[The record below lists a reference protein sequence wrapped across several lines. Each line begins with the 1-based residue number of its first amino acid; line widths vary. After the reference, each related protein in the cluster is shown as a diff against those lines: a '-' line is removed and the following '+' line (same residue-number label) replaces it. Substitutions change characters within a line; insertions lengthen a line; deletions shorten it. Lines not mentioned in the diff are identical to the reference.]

1 MLCLAQAFVK
11 STQNNMNLDA
21 ASGRPS
27 AVVCAVGHTGSI
39 RRPSPAGDRRLTLD
53 HIIPSARPTKLPP
66 SSMNTACNHSKS
78 HTKCVSAYSSCCCP
92 EDRRLSPAPCAP
104 CAAACPRSQSGQP
117 RWQVGQTEWQRPTA
131 PPAVRQRC
139 ATMATCRQST
149 SIRSHRTAAA
159 AMTHL

>member
-92 EDRRLSPAPCAP
+92 EDRRLTRRHRAHRAQRLARDHRVDSLVG
-104 CAAACPRSQSGQP
+104 RSARRNGSGQRHHLQSGNDAQRWPHVVRAPASGAIGLLPQP
-117 RWQVGQTEWQRPTA
+117 
-131 PPAVRQRC
+131 
-139 ATMATCRQST
+139 
-149 SIRSHRTAAA
+149 
-159 AMTHL
+159 